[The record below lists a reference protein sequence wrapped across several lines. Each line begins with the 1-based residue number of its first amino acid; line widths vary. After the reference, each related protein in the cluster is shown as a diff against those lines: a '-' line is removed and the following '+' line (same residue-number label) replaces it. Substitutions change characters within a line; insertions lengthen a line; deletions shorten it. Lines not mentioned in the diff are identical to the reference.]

1 MGVPRVVFE
10 HRYGLKLS
18 GMNELESAKGLKET
32 KFVPYR
38 KLLVFLAKSKGY
50 ASKGRPDESRAARLI
65 LKEFVRGQLLFCKT
79 PPNLEEIDASEFQKS
94 TLQIQPE
101 EESLRENSESL
112 DKVDNLD
119 DLTLEDL
126 KLIKDTPSFDSK
138 FFEKKEVKV
147 FIKGQAG
154 LHNKIN
160 SQNG

>member
-1 MGVPRVVFE
+1 MG
-10 HRYGLKLS
+10 
-18 GMNELESAKGLKET
+18 
-32 KFVPYR
+32 
-38 KLLVFLAKSKGY
+38 
-50 ASKGRPDESRAARLI
+50 
-65 LKEFVRGQLLFCKT
+65 
-79 PPNLEEIDASEFQKS
+79 SEFQKS

-101 EESLRENSESL
+101 EESLRENSENL

-160 SQNG
+160 SQNGPGQLGHKKLNRTKNKNKREKARRLRKNDDEDD